1 MSHLPPRREDA
12 NSPSGAWKLADG
24 IWNAANSLDLTD
36 RGFRY
41 GMSVFETVAVVD
53 SRPLLLDDHLAR
65 LEKAASDC
73 AAKLPAL
80 PSFDFTQT
88 GTGLLRFYLTFGS
101 GKPTAPFDGN
111 LYAIFEPAAVAWNL
125 PDARV
130 MSCAAPYLTR
140 PGGWKTGNYWQ
151 NIDALATAQQS
162 ACDEALLFNPAG
174 MLVSASM
181 ANVFLQIGENW
192 VTPALAT
199 GARDGAVRSW
209 VISHTGAKE
218 TILESEHLH
227 QATACIL
234 TNSRYGVRSV
244 AELDGRP
251 LQSFAGALQE
261 KYRNEIFDL

>member
-1 MSHLPPRREDA
+1 MGS
-12 NSPSGAWKLADG
+12 WKLADG
-24 IWNAANSLDLTD
+24 IWQEASSIDLND

-53 SRPLLLDDHLAR
+53 SRPLLLNDHLAR
-65 LEKAASDC
+65 LARAASDC
-73 AAKLPAL
+73 EARLPAM
-80 PSFDFTQT
+80 PRFDFTQT
-88 GTGLLRFYLTFGS
+88 STGLLRFYLTFGS
-101 GKPTAPFDGN
+101 GKPTEPFDGQ
-111 LYAIFEPAAVAWNL
+111 LFAIFEPTEVTSKLA
-125 PDARV
+125 DARV
-130 MSCAAPYLTR
+130 RTCSAPYLPR

-162 ACDEALLFNPAG
+162 DCDEALLFNPAG

-192 VTPALAT
+192 LTPTLAT

-209 VISHTGAKE
+209 ALAHTGAEE
-218 TILESEHLH
+218 TVIESEQL
-227 QATACIL
+227 QLAKACFL

-251 LQSFAGALQE
+251 LENLVVPLQQR
-261 KYRNEIFDL
+261 YRNEIFDV